1 MELFVIIVVLGL
13 GYFAYRNYTKDVTI
27 EKDERVVAP
36 YKMEPPTLD
45 PVVETH
51 EKEINWPFPNFPKA
65 DKPTAE
71 QKPVGAITPAKKST
85 AAKPKATPA
94 KSTAAKKAPAKKT
107 AKPKAT
113 PAKKTT
119 AAKPKK

>member
-27 EKDERVVAP
+27 EKEEEVVAP

-45 PVVETH
+45 PVAETH
-51 EKEINWPFPNFPKA
+51 ERVTDFPFPKA
-65 DKPTAE
+65 VPD
-71 QKPVGAITPAKKST
+71 QPVAAMTPAKKTT

>member
-27 EKDERVVAP
+27 EKTEQVVAP
-36 YKMEPPTLD
+36 YKMEPPTLH
-45 PVVETH
+45 PVLETH
-51 EKEINWPFPNFPKA
+51 EKVSDFPFPM
-65 DKPTAE
+65 AE
-71 QKPVGAITPAKKST
+71 IYTPVPAMTPAKKT
-85 AAKPKATPA
+85 TVAKPKATPA

>member
-27 EKDERVVAP
+27 EKTEEVVAP

-45 PVVETH
+45 PVAEAH
-51 EKEINWPFPNFPKA
+51 EKVSNFPFP
-65 DKPTAE
+65 
-71 QKPVGAITPAKKST
+71 QPVAAMAPAKKTT

-119 AAKPKK
+119 VAKPKK